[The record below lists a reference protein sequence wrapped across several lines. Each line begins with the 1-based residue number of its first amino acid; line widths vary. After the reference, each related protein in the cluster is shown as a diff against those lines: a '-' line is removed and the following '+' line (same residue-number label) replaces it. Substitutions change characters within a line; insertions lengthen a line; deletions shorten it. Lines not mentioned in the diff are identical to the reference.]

1 MTEAVTEIVADATA
15 NVGAAE
21 GAQTAVESAAPADA
35 GKAPEPVSGAK
46 TAAAEPIAGGKDEP
60 SGDVA
65 PKWADDWRQQIAGED
80 KKALERLGRF
90 ATPADIFKSLREA
103 EKKLSEGVKPLAKPG
118 EKATEEEW
126 ANYRKAAGIPDSV
139 DDYVKSIEL
148 SDKREI
154 GTDDKPVIAA
164 FAERAIKAG
173 VAPKDMAPLVEEY
186 YAMQEEMVAQQ
197 AEKDA
202 EFKASSMQALR
213 EEFGGDFKANI
224 NSLRPYFETVNGALF
239 DNLLGGRLAD
249 GTKIGD
255 HPDVIKFFVAKALQ
269 ENPAATVVPAG
280 GNQMEAIDTEI
291 KTIKAQMGDPS
302 SAYWKDAA
310 MQDRYRKLVAAQEKL
325 SGR

>member
-15 NVGAAE
+15 NAG
-21 GAQTAVESAAPADA
+21 AVEAAQAGVETAPVTNA
-35 GKAPEPVSGAK
+35 GKATEAASEAK
-46 TAAAEPIAGGKDEP
+46 AAASDPIASGKEEP
-60 SGDVA
+60 KGDVT

-80 KKALERLGRF
+80 KKALDRLGRF

-126 ANYRKAAGIPDSV
+126 ANYRKTVGIPESV
-139 DDYVKSIEL
+139 DDYVKAIEL

-154 GTDDKPVIAA
+154 GSDDKPVVAA
-164 FAERAIKAG
+164 FAERAIKSG
-173 VAPKDMAPLVEEY
+173 VAPKDMAPLIEEY

-202 EFKASSMQALR
+202 EAKAKNMQALR
-213 EEFGGDFKANI
+213 EEWGGDFKANI
-224 NSLRPYFETVNGALF
+224 NSMRPYFESVDSELF
-239 DNLLGGRLAD
+239 DNLFAGRMAD

-255 HPDVIKFFVAKALQ
+255 HPSVIKFFVAKALQ

-291 KTIKAQMGDPS
+291 KNIKAQMGDPS

-310 MQDRYRKLVAAQEKL
+310 LQDRYRKLVAAQEKL

>member
-15 NVGAAE
+15 NAG
-21 GAQTAVESAAPADA
+21 AVEGVQDSANAAPIADA
-35 GKAPEPVSGAK
+35 GKPPAVASEANTGASDHIASGKEEPK
-46 TAAAEPIAGGKDEP
+46 
-60 SGDVA
+60 GDVT

-80 KKALERLGRF
+80 KKALDRLGRF

-126 ANYRKAAGIPDSV
+126 AAYRKTAGIPESV
-139 DDYVKSIEL
+139 DDYVKAIEL

-154 GTDDKPVIAA
+154 GSDDKPVVAA

-202 EFKASSMQALR
+202 EFKTSSMQALR
-213 EEFGGDFKANI
+213 EEWGGDFKANI
-224 NSLRPYFETVNGALF
+224 NSLRPYFETVDGGLF

-255 HPDVIKFFVAKALQ
+255 HPSVIKFFVAKALQ

-280 GNQMEAIDTEI
+280 GNQIETIEAEI
-291 KTIKAQMGDPS
+291 KAIERRMREDRPAYFKDSAAQE
-302 SAYWKDAA
+302 
-310 MQDRYRKLVAAQEKL
+310 RYRKLIEARDKVAA
-325 SGR
+325 R